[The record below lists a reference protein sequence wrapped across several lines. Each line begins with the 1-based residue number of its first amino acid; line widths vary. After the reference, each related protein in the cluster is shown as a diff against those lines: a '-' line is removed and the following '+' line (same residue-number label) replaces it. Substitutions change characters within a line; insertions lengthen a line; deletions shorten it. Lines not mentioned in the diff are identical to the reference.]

1 MFILSQA
8 AVILP
13 ISSFDVLGIQ
23 VIGSEREN
31 AIQELLEPPEGVLKF
46 LSCNGIVYEI
56 FTISCGA
63 F

>member
-1 MFILSQA
+1 MFILSLA
-8 AVILP
+8 AVIRS

-23 VIGSEREN
+23 VCRLEREN
-31 AIQELLEPPEGVLKF
+31 AIQEILEPPKSVLKF
-46 LSCNGIVYEI
+46 LSGPGIVYEM